1 MNTVSSN
8 ARIAIV
14 AGPALSMALS
24 EHFNARAD
32 WDCYLAPSLEG
43 LPNPESPPP
52 DLLILD
58 AFVCADAASGDLEG
72 LRALGCP
79 IILIGVSD
87 KASSV
92 DALAHLPRPFRLTE
106 LLDCVQTAL
115 RPTPLASPSL
125 RSASLRLT
133 EKEQAIFARL
143 AVAGGTV
150 VARTQLL
157 SGIWGYGPGV
167 STRTLETHVGRLR
180 RKLAASESPW
190 RVLSASGGYRLVD
203 SFGETAEKS
212 GDGERNPLECGT
224 LHWVQHDI
232 RRRTR

>member
-133 EKEQAIFARL
+133 EKEQAA
-143 AVAGGTV
+143 
-150 VARTQLL
+150 TQLQTEL
-157 SGIWGYGPGV
+157 ITAREQIATWEAALKARDERIRTLDANLA
-167 STRTLETHVGRLR
+167 STRKRLDEAIA
-180 RKLAASESPW
+180 KLKAAGA
-190 RVLSASGGYRLVD
+190 R
-203 SFGETAEKS
+203 
-212 GDGERNPLECGT
+212 
-224 LHWVQHDI
+224 
-232 RRRTR
+232 